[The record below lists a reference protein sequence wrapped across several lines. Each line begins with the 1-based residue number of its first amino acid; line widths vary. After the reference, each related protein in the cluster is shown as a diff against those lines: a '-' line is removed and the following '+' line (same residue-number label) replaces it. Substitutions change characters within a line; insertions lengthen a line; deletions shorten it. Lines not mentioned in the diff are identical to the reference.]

1 MRKKGI
7 GIVAIILI
15 TQIAMIAVLYKFI
28 DSSITTSIKNI
39 TIENMETISQ
49 DRAKIIEDYIIE
61 AENYLTA
68 YSRANQISE
77 LLANPTDS
85 ECIKNAQSYT
95 EIFSN
100 DRQYLEGIYVS
111 QWDTKV
117 LAHTNSETVGIITR
131 QGDSLKTLQDTLL
144 KTNGVYNTGV
154 IISPASKKQII
165 SIYRACYGT
174 NNNPIGIVGAGIYIY
189 GLISKLNDLQTGSI
203 KNLKYYLIDAK
214 TNKYIFNEDSTKINE
229 VVQEEYINQLNK
241 NEENNIKSFEFQDE
255 NSQFLVS
262 YEYIENR
269 DWIFIITDDFKEVFA
284 NLKQVRTK
292 LIHICIIGIVILMLV
307 TSIIINILT
316 KPVTVAEEVLSKVSD
331 GVISDNPKLKKYA
344 KRKDELGHIA
354 HITNNLIESLQNIV
368 KILVSSCNSLD
379 EKTNNLY
386 DDSYK
391 LIDYVTET
399 TSSISGLCDNMTTT
413 DSIVED
419 VKVKISEINQWMEE
433 TLEDLQTSKQSSETL
448 IESSCIMKEQAQ
460 SSYKISQEIF
470 EETQKTVGETL
481 QRLQDISQINE
492 LTSDILDIASQTNL
506 LSLNASIEAARAGEA
521 GKGFAVVATEIGNL
535 AKVSTTTA
543 SDIQNICNEINES
556 IQMVEKCFDMVMS
569 FLEETA
575 MQQFKSF
582 ADNVHKYSSSADK
595 IRDDIVNL
603 DKSTD
608 NLSSSLKQISDKV
621 ASVRGIIEENS
632 MSVETIAVKNYNTSC
647 IANEIKM
654 QSDYNKELVK
664 QLENIIHHFHI
675 DTK

>member
-1 MRKKGI
+1 MKKKGI

-39 TIENMETISQ
+39 TIENMKTISQ
-49 DRAKIIEDYIIE
+49 DRAKIIEDYITE

-68 YSRANQISE
+68 YSHANQISE

-100 DRQYLEGIYVS
+100 DRKHLEGIYVS

-117 LAHTNSETVGIITR
+117 LAHTNPETVGIITR

-165 SIYRACYGT
+165 SIYRACYDT
-174 NNNPIGIVGAGIYIY
+174 NNNPIGIVGAGIYID
-189 GLISKLNDLQTGSI
+189 GLISKLNDLQTGSM

-214 TNKYIFNEDSTKINE
+214 TNKYIFNEDSTEIDE
-229 VVQEEYINQLNK
+229 VVQEKYINQLNS
-241 NEENNIKSFEFQDE
+241 NEENHIKSFEFQDE

-284 NLKQVRTK
+284 DLEQVRMR
-292 LIHICIIGIVILMLV
+292 LIHICIVGILILMII
-307 TSIIINILT
+307 TSIIINILI
-316 KPVTVAEEVLSKVSD
+316 KPVTVAEEVLSKVND

-354 HITNNLIESLQNIV
+354 HITNSLIESLQNIV
-368 KILVSSCNSLD
+368 AILVSSCSSLD

-419 VKVKISEINQWMEE
+419 VKAKINEINQWMEE
-433 TLEDLQTSKQSSETL
+433 TLENLKTSKNSSETL

-460 SSYKISQEIF
+460 SSYKTSQEVF
-470 EETQKTVGETL
+470 GETQKIVRETL

-492 LTSDILDIASQTNL
+492 LTSNILDIASQTNL

-556 IQMVEKCFDMVMS
+556 IQMVERCFDMVMS

-595 IRDDIVNL
+595 IRQDIVNL

-608 NLSSSLKQISDKV
+608 NLSNSLKQISDKV
-621 ASVRGIIEENS
+621 VSVRKIIEENS

-675 DTK
+675 DIK